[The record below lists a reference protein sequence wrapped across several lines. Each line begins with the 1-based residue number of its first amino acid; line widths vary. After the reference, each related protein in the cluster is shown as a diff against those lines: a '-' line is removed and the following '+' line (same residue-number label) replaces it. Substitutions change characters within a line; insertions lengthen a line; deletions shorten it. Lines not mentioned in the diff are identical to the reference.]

1 MLFRSILSGVANF
14 NTDEWTTWR
23 TSFREAI
30 KLCTF
35 SDDISQDRLKIWTTI
50 ANGDYAQYCLDGAND
65 AVNYFD
71 EVAGDFDQLKLSY
84 DWAWLKNRF
93 EQKYK

>member
-1 MLFRSILSGVANF
+1 MLFRSVASG
-14 NTDEWTTWR
+14 E
-23 TSFREAI
+23 
-30 KLCTF
+30 
-35 SDDISQDRLKIWTTI
+35 
-50 ANGDYAQYCLDGAND
+50 YAQYCLDGAND

-93 EQKYK
+93 DRKYK